1 MDKANMGPQFEEES
15 GLSDR
20 EKSYLDFEAKYY
32 PYRHTGMKENAIV
45 DTFDHSATR
54 YYQILGALV
63 NTTRALDY
71 NPVMVKGL
79 RKRALMQREA
89 RSVRGARVKL
99 PHEFND

>member
-1 MDKANMGPQFEEES
+1 MDKANMGPQFEGES

-32 PYRHTGMKENAIV
+32 PYRHTGTKENAIV

-79 RKRALMQREA
+79 RKRTLMQNEA
-89 RSVRGARVKL
+89 RKARRAGIRL
-99 PHEFND
+99 PNQID